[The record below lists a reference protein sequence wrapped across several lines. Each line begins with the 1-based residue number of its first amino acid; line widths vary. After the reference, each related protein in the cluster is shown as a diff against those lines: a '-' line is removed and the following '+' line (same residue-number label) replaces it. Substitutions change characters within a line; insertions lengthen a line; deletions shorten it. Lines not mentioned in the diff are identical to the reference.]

1 MYPLNLIA
9 CLVEAGILPTEMGD
23 IDIYNRSAERL
34 GMSFRRAFYM
44 NFFYAFC
51 CGCSDTLASS
61 STVACLI
68 LATLLNSFSRA
79 VLRFSPIPFIPS
91 NAEAI

>member
-1 MYPLNLIA
+1 
-9 CLVEAGILPTEMGD
+9 MGD

-34 GMSFRRAFYM
+34 GMSFRRAFYRAS
-44 NFFYAFC
+44 F
-51 CGCSDTLASS
+51 TLFAAASPITAASS

-79 VLRFSPIPFIPS
+79 VLRFSPMPFIPS